1 MVERKGW
8 RWTQW
13 TILLFTA
20 TFSAIGLGMRQT
32 YKTKI
37 LKSRAK
43 KAGLQMP
50 AKLQPSAKE
59 TARTFVTTK
68 LKQPI
73 SMLCTEK
80 IVGLFSIYIAFNFG
94 LLNCFFAA
102 FPYVFKEQ
110 YNFDLGSIGLSFLG
124 LAVGCIVGFLFGI
137 AFDAYHYKPLV
148 RIHGASEVPPEQRLH
163 MAMVGACCLP
173 TSLFWF
179 GWSARPSIHWISP
192 IAAEALFACG
202 NLLVFL
208 AASLY
213 VTDCYGAKHGASAWS
228 GNTILR
234 YIIGAAFPLF
244 TIQMYEGL
252 GIPWAT
258 SLLGFLSLI
267 LVPIPFAFFKWGP
280 KIRAKSKYTAAD

>member
-1 MVERKGW
+1 MVEQKGW

-13 TILLFTA
+13 TILFFTA
-20 TFSAIGLGMRQT
+20 TFGAIGLGMRET

-37 LKSRAK
+37 LKIRAK
-43 KAGLQMP
+43 KMGLQMHLEP
-50 AKLQPSAKE
+50 QRPPTESAKI
-59 TARTFVTTK
+59 FVATK
-68 LKQPI
+68 LKRPI

-80 IVGLFSIYIAFNFG
+80 IVGLFSIYVAFNFG

-110 YNFDLGSIGLSFLG
+110 YNFNLGSIGLSFLG
-124 LAVGCIVGFLFGI
+124 LAVGCIIGFVLII
-137 AFDAYHYKPLV
+137 AFDAYHYQPQV
-148 RIHGASEVPPEQRLH
+148 RIHGASQVPPEQRLY

-192 IAAEALFACG
+192 VAAEALFGCG
-202 NLLVFL
+202 NLLLFL

-213 VTDCYGAKHGASAWS
+213 ITDCYGAKYGASAWS
-228 GNTILR
+228 GNTMLR

-258 SLLGFLSLI
+258 SLLGFLSLT

-280 KIRAKSKYTAAD
+280 RIRANSKYTAAD